1 MTYDS
6 LSFVYLL
13 ICLSFGLDVDLRHV
27 ESLMRVLLALRV
39 VCSFGAVG
47 SEWARVASLVSVAC
61 FHA

>member
-13 ICLSFGLDVDLRHV
+13 VRLSFGLDVDLRHV
-27 ESLMRVLLALRV
+27 ESLMRVLALRV
-39 VCSFGAVG
+39 VCPFGAVG
-47 SEWARVASLVSVAC
+47 AEWARVASLVGVAC

>member
-13 ICLSFGLDVDLRHV
+13 VRLSFGLDVDLRDV
-27 ESLMRVLLALRV
+27 ESLMRVLLALSV
-39 VCSFGAVG
+39 VCPFGAVG
-47 SEWARVASLVSVAC
+47 AEWARVASLVGVAC